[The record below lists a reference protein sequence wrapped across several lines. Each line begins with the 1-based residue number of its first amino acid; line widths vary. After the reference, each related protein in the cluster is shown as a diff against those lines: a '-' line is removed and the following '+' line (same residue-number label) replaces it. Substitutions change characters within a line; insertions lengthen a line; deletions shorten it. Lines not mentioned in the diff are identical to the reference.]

1 MSKLLDHLTALDH
14 VRKHEDIMVQ
24 YGFRDSYLCK
34 ARRLAKAAR
43 AQGKAERV
51 REVFKVG

>member
-1 MSKLLDHLTALDH
+1 MSKLLDRLTALDH

-24 YGFRDSYLCK
+24 YGFRDSHYAR
-34 ARRLAKAAR
+34 ARRLVKAAR
-43 AQGKAERV
+43 AQGKAARA